1 MTTPHTSANR
11 GESFATQFETLSGM
25 TRWLV
30 WLGVMTL
37 MMALFGLAALGQN
50 GDKAIEYGMYVVI
63 GGLGIALI
71 VKGYFDV
78 RFLDR
83 ETRLASLQVRILE
96 SVDDFETFFKRA
108 EKSVFRT
115 HIDNLYTI
123 SLSQQEIQQ
132 DNLIQVLHDR
142 LMARNRVVDLFAS
155 ILVTLG
161 LIGTIVGLILMMEGL
176 TEVMRAQDAEEGLL
190 NRLADSSTG
199 PLQGLATAFY
209 TTLLGAVLG
218 GVMLRVL
225 TNIVDTNVMRYTAH
239 LAELTEVHVLPY
251 MRRTARARLAD
262 DATLPRSALVSR
274 EQGFGR

>member
-1 MTTPHTSANR
+1 MSTAYQTNPR

-30 WLGVMTL
+30 WLVVMTL
-37 MMALFGLAALGQN
+37 MMAIFGLAALNQN
-50 GDKAIEYGMYVVI
+50 GDKFIEYGMYVVI

-83 ETRLASLQVRILE
+83 ETHLASRQVRILE
-96 SVDDFETFFKRA
+96 SVDDFETFFQRA
-108 EKSVFRT
+108 EKSVFRA

-123 SLSQQEIQQ
+123 SLSQQEIVQ

-142 LMARNRVVDLFAS
+142 LMARNRVIDLFAS

-176 TEVMRAQDAEEGLL
+176 TEVMRVQNAEEGLL

-251 MRRTARARLAD
+251 MRKMARARRGG
-262 DATLPRSALVSR
+262 TP
-274 EQGFGR
+274 